1 LKSLAINPG
10 STSTKIAV
18 FSGESEIW
26 NRKISHNREEI
37 DSFEEL
43 IDQLDWRR
51 NLILA
56 ALKEGGFSPGEFDFI
71 MARGG
76 LLDPIPGGTY
86 LIDEEM
92 VQDLRQGKNGEHA
105 SNLAAIIARD
115 LAEYAGVPAF
125 TVDPVAVDEFKPEAR
140 LSGLP
145 ELPRKCQSHALNL
158 KATARKTAERLEQ
171 DFREINL
178 IGVHLGG
185 GISIAALKSG
195 RIVDVNNANQGGP
208 YSPERT
214 GTLPSLDLVEYIYQ
228 EKQGAGEMEEK
239 IVGRGGLVAYLGTA
253 DGREVEER
261 IAAGDSKA
269 ELVYRGMIYQIAKEV
284 GAMAAV
290 LSGKIAAIFITGGL
304 ANSDY
309 LVGRLEKKINFLAP
323 VHVFPGAAE
332 MEHLAAGGLRVM
344 RGEEEA
350 RSYAEARR

>member
-10 STSTKIAV
+10 STSTKVAV
-18 FSGESEIW
+18 FSGEREIW
-26 NRKISHNREEI
+26 IRDINHSREEI
-37 DSFEEL
+37 ESFAKL

-51 NLILA
+51 DLILD
-56 ALKEGGFSPGEFDFI
+56 ALKEGGFSPEEFDFI

-105 SNLAAIIARD
+105 SNLAAIIARQ
-115 LAEYAGVPAF
+115 LADKTDVPAY
-125 TVDPVAVDEFKPEAR
+125 TVDPVSLDEFEPEAR

-158 KATARKTAERLEQ
+158 KATARKTAEKLDQ
-171 DFREINL
+171 DFNDINL

-185 GISIAALKSG
+185 GISIAALKRG

-208 YSPERT
+208 YSPERA
-214 GTLPSLDLVEYIYQ
+214 GTLPSLDLVEYIYRNRP
-228 EKQGAGEMEEK
+228 EAEEIKGK

-253 DGREVEER
+253 DGRKVEER
-261 IAAGDSKA
+261 ISAGDREA
-269 ELVYRGMIYQIAKEV
+269 ELIYQGMIYQIAKET

-290 LSGKIAAIFITGGL
+290 LSGEIAAIFLTGGL

-309 LVGRLEKKINFLAP
+309 LVERLKKRIEFLAP
-323 VHVFPGAAE
+323 VYLFPGAAE
-332 MEHLAAGGLRVM
+332 MEHLVAGGLRVM
-344 RGEEEA
+344 RGEEKV
-350 RSYAEARR
+350 RSYVEARR